1 VSKSLISCHR
11 LYGTLVSESGGKIM
25 KFEKN
30 YTVGNRDVE
39 FNHKATN
46 KAILKYLENIA
57 CSHSDEVG
65 YGINTIEET
74 KVVWILLDWK
84 LKIIERPI
92 YGQNI
97 KVRTWSRKME
107 KCCAYR
113 DFEIYDEQ
121 ENKLAIATTKW
132 VLLNADTR
140 RIQRIPEKMVI
151 KYQSEPERS
160 VFKEDIEKLYEPE
173 NKEVSIQL
181 KTRRTD
187 IDINNHV
194 NNLNYLD
201 LAYEIL
207 PDAVYNEDLK
217 NVRIIYKHQTE
228 PGETVDISYI
238 KIDNKNIITIKT
250 ENKEKLHAIV
260 ELW

>member
-1 VSKSLISCHR
+1 MAQRCLK
-11 LYGTLVSESGGKIM
+11 GGKMI
-25 KFEKN
+25 FEKG
-30 YTVGNRDVE
+30 YTVGNRDIG
-39 FNHKATN
+39 FNNKATN

-57 CSHSDEVG
+57 CRHSDEVG

-84 LKIIERPI
+84 LKVIERPI

-97 KVRTWSRKME
+97 KVKTWSRKME

-132 VLLNADTR
+132 VLLDAETR
-140 RIQRIPEKMVI
+140 KLKRIPETMEG
-151 KYQSEPERS
+151 KYQSQPERS
-160 VFKEDIEKLYEPE
+160 VFKEEIEKLRELDHE
-173 NKEVSIQL
+173 DVSI
-181 KTRRTD
+181 KVKIRRTD

-201 LAYEIL
+201 LAYEVL
-207 PDAVYNEDLK
+207 PDEVYQDNLK
-217 NVRIIYKHQTE
+217 NVRITYKHQTE
-228 PGETVDISYI
+228 PGETVNISYT
-238 KIDNKNIITIKT
+238 KKEGKNIIAINT
-250 ENKEKLHAIV
+250 ENKEKLHAIL

>member
-1 VSKSLISCHR
+1 MIL
-11 LYGTLVSESGGKIM
+11 
-25 KFEKN
+25 EKM
-30 YTVGNRDVE
+30 YTVGNRDVG
-39 FNHKATN
+39 NTKKATI
-46 KAILKYLENIA
+46 KAMMKYLENIA
-57 CSHSDEVG
+57 CVHSDMVG

-74 KVVWILLDWK
+74 GVVWILLDWK
-84 LKIIERPI
+84 FKIIERPK

-107 KCCAYR
+107 KCSAYR
-113 DFEIYDEQ
+113 DFKVFDEN
-121 ENKLAIATTKW
+121 ENVLAIATTKW
-132 VLLNADTR
+132 VLLDASTR
-140 RIQRIPEKMVI
+140 KIQRIPEEFTA
-151 KYQSEPERS
+151 KYQSEPERN
-160 VFKEDIEKLYEPE
+160 VFGEEIEKLHEIE
-173 NKEVSIQL
+173 NEEICMQI

-207 PDAVYNEDLK
+207 PEEIYNSDLK
-217 NVRIIYKHQTE
+217 NVRITYKHQTE
-228 PGETVDISYI
+228 PGETVNVSYA
-238 KIDNKNIITIKT
+238 KIENKNIITIKT